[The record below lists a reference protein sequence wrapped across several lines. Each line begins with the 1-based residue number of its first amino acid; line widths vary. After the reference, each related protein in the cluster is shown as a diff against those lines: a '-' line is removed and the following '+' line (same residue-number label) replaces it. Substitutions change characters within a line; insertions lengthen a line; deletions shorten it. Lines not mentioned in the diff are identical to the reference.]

1 MMETLQFRAMVEP
14 DLERVMAIEVQ
25 AYSFPWSLGNFRDSL
40 LAGYEAELMLHGEDL
55 DELLGYWV
63 AMPGVEE
70 MHLLNLTVAPR
81 HQRQGHARTLLDR
94 LSVRSLERG
103 AKTLWLEVRASNHRA
118 LSVYEAHGFERVGTR
133 RHYYPAAGA
142 KREDAVVMRRDLEG
156 LA

>member
-81 HQRQGHARTLLDR
+81 HQRDR
-94 LSVRSLERG
+94 KS
-103 AKTLWLEVRASNHRA
+103 
-118 LSVYEAHGFERVGTR
+118 TR
-133 RHYYPAAGA
+133 LNSSH
-142 KREDAVVMRRDLEG
+142 
-156 LA
+156 